1 MLGWK
6 GTDLF
11 PSSQLCTQG
20 SARSSHPPGLLRCRW
35 QGLGASAAQLFPEGQ
50 LWDHPTPW
58 TAGMEQRRWLLV
70 ALPLLLAIAL
80 SGASQWVSAS
90 WIQLSLFLLALA
102 AGSVLIF
109 QGRRV
114 DSLETVWLKNHQQL
128 YQKIQTLQEAFQNE
142 QESTQ
147 HDIQLLRTH
156 LEKELGLT
164 IEANTTNT
172 LESMWKKDLQ
182 EVSKQVQTL
191 QKAFKNTQVYAQ
203 RDLQMIRTVL
213 KDELGKTVEANVTGN
228 IACTWQNDLL
238 QLSQQIQTLKRTFQ
252 NMKVAIQ
259 RDLLM
264 TRTDLENKLE
274 RTVEEKTST
283 LESRLEKD
291 HHEISKQIQILQE
304 NFLNTYE
311 TTQRDLQMI
320 RIHLEHELE
329 RTVEE
334 NTRTMES
341 MWKKDLLQLSQQMQT
356 LQEAFQNMEVSTQRD
371 LQTIRTDVKNELE
384 RTVEENTRTMES
396 MWKKDLLQLSQ
407 QMQTLQEA
415 FQNMEV
421 STQRDLET
429 VRADMKN
436 ELGRTVEENTR
447 TMESMWK
454 KDLLQLSQQMQTLQE
469 AFQNMEGSTQRD
481 LETIRTD
488 MKNELER
495 TVEENTR
502 TMESMW
508 KKDLLQ
514 LSQQMQTLQE
524 AFQNMEVSTQ
534 RDLQMIR
541 ADKKN
546 ELGRTVK
553 ENTSRVLESMQLMD
567 IQQISQKIQTLE
579 ETLQTIL
586 GSTKYDLDLP
596 VLRSYKGDVIL
607 DADTAHPRL
616 EISADGRR
624 VKDTGVIR
632 FLFRNEKRFDSHLFV
647 LAKEGYTSGKHYW
660 EVNVG
665 TRRNWAL
672 GIACE
677 SVTRKGTL
685 TLCPENGF
693 WVIACVDGQDYL
705 ACTNPWT
712 CLTVTGCLSKI
723 GIFLNIP
730 AKQVSFYDVFRAVAL
745 YTFSIAEGSSQEGK
759 FLPFFSTGLAAS
771 EPDTEPLEILP
782 FSDDD
787 DE

>member
-1 MLGWK
+1 
-6 GTDLF
+6 
-11 PSSQLCTQG
+11 
-20 SARSSHPPGLLRCRW
+20 
-35 QGLGASAAQLFPEGQ
+35 
-50 LWDHPTPW
+50 
-58 TAGMEQRRWLLV
+58 MEQRRWLLV
-70 ALPLLLAIAL
+70 ALPLLLAIAF
-80 SGASQWVSAS
+80 SGSVFPGASQWVSAS

-142 QESTQ
+142 QESTR

-291 HHEISKQIQILQE
+291 HHEISKEIQILQE

-320 RIHLEHELE
+320 RIHLEH
-329 RTVEE
+329 
-334 NTRTMES
+334 
-341 MWKKDLLQLSQQMQT
+341 
-356 LQEAFQNMEVSTQRD
+356 
-371 LQTIRTDVKNELE
+371 
-384 RTVEENTRTMES
+384 
-396 MWKKDLLQLSQ
+396 
-407 QMQTLQEA
+407 
-415 FQNMEV
+415 
-421 STQRDLET
+421 
-429 VRADMKN
+429 

-495 TVEENTR
+495 TVEENGR

-534 RDLQMIR
+534 LDLQMIR

-567 IQQISQKIQTLE
+567 IQQISQEIQTLE

-632 FLFRNEKRFDSHLFV
+632 FVFRNEKRFDSHLFV

-745 YTFSIAEGSSQEGK
+745 YTFSIAEGSSREGK

-771 EPDTEPLEILP
+771 EADTEPLEILP

>member
-80 SGASQWVSAS
+80 SGSVFPGASQWVSAS

-436 ELGRTVEENTR
+436 EL
-447 TMESMWK
+447 
-454 KDLLQLSQQMQTLQE
+454 
-469 AFQNMEGSTQRD
+469 
-481 LETIRTD
+481 
-488 MKNELER
+488 ER

>member
-80 SGASQWVSAS
+80 SGSVFPGASQWVSAS

-320 RIHLEHELE
+320 RIHLEH
-329 RTVEE
+329 
-334 NTRTMES
+334 
-341 MWKKDLLQLSQQMQT
+341 
-356 LQEAFQNMEVSTQRD
+356 
-371 LQTIRTDVKNELE
+371 
-384 RTVEENTRTMES
+384 
-396 MWKKDLLQLSQ
+396 
-407 QMQTLQEA
+407 
-415 FQNMEV
+415 
-421 STQRDLET
+421 
-429 VRADMKN
+429 

>member
-1 MLGWK
+1 
-6 GTDLF
+6 
-11 PSSQLCTQG
+11 
-20 SARSSHPPGLLRCRW
+20 
-35 QGLGASAAQLFPEGQ
+35 
-50 LWDHPTPW
+50 
-58 TAGMEQRRWLLV
+58 MEQRRWLLV
-70 ALPLLLAIAL
+70 ALPLLLAIAF
-80 SGASQWVSAS
+80 SGSVFPGASQWVSAS

-142 QESTQ
+142 QESTR

-291 HHEISKQIQILQE
+291 HHEISKEIQILQE

-334 NTRTMES
+334 N
-341 MWKKDLLQLSQQMQT
+341 
-356 LQEAFQNMEVSTQRD
+356 A
-371 LQTIRTDVKNELE
+371 
-384 RTVEENTRTMES
+384 RTMES

-488 MKNELER
+488 MKNEL
-495 TVEENTR
+495 
-502 TMESMW
+502 
-508 KKDLLQ
+508 
-514 LSQQMQTLQE
+514 
-524 AFQNMEVSTQ
+524 
-534 RDLQMIR
+534 
-541 ADKKN
+541 
-546 ELGRTVK
+546 
-553 ENTSRVLESMQLMD
+553 
-567 IQQISQKIQTLE
+567 
-579 ETLQTIL
+579 
-586 GSTKYDLDLP
+586 DLP

-632 FLFRNEKRFDSHLFV
+632 FVFRNEKRFDSHLFV

-745 YTFSIAEGSSQEGK
+745 YTFSIAEGSSREGK

-771 EPDTEPLEILP
+771 EADTEPLEILP

>member
-1 MLGWK
+1 
-6 GTDLF
+6 
-11 PSSQLCTQG
+11 
-20 SARSSHPPGLLRCRW
+20 
-35 QGLGASAAQLFPEGQ
+35 
-50 LWDHPTPW
+50 
-58 TAGMEQRRWLLV
+58 MEQRRWLLV
-70 ALPLLLAIAL
+70 ALPLLLAIAF

-142 QESTQ
+142 QESTR

-291 HHEISKQIQILQE
+291 HHEISKEIQILQE

-334 NTRTMES
+334 N
-341 MWKKDLLQLSQQMQT
+341 
-356 LQEAFQNMEVSTQRD
+356 A
-371 LQTIRTDVKNELE
+371 
-384 RTVEENTRTMES
+384 RTMES

-495 TVEENTR
+495 TVEENGR

-534 RDLQMIR
+534 LDLQMIR

-567 IQQISQKIQTLE
+567 IQQISQEIQTLE

-632 FLFRNEKRFDSHLFV
+632 FVFRNEKRFDSHLFV

-745 YTFSIAEGSSQEGK
+745 YTFSIAEGSSREGK

-771 EPDTEPLEILP
+771 EADTEPLEILP